1 MASTKVNYND
11 KRFAN
16 VEKKEKQA
24 ITENEQ
30 LYGGMI
36 KGAET
41 YYNKQIN
48 ESKRYAKEQ
57 SKIQQQQTDFAIQ
70 QVEQQKA
77 QAKKDYTREQ
87 SGAYV
92 DWQKQSNQYGANA
105 EQRAS
110 AGLQNTGYSES
121 SQVSMYN
128 TYQNRVATARESY
141 NTAVQNYNNSITQAR
156 LQNNATLA
164 EIAHNA
170 LQKQLELSLQ
180 GYQYKNQLLL
190 DKADKKL
197 QIKNTY
203 YSQWKDVLDQIN
215 TENSLAEQKRQF
227 NAEQAMKK
235 AQLAE
240 DRRQFNANLA
250 ENRRQFN
257 VTQANKSKAVKISES
272 GNSNNTKIQQ
282 LANGS
287 YVITNGA
294 NITDK
299 KLYVDGDKLKP
310 INRPYTK
317 NGKQYYE
324 TPYYNGEVNPDA
336 KYGTFSNRY
345 QPDGVTDKNGVYS
358 KLIKVPDTIFK
369 NYTTTTKGKK
379 VVVTQSVWQDRY
391 GRKYYWDG
399 KTFKYRQL

>member
-1 MASTKVNYND
+1 MASTKVDYND

-24 ITENEQ
+24 LTENEQ

-128 TYQNRVATARESY
+128 TYQNRVASARESY
-141 NTAVQNYNNSITQAR
+141 NLAVQNYNNSITQAR

-203 YSQWKDVLDQIN
+203 YSQWKDVLNQIN

-227 NAEQAMKK
+227 NAEQAIKK

-240 DRRQFNANLA
+240 QKRQFNANLA

-257 VTQANKSKAVKISES
+257 ITQENKSTRISGGGSSSS
-272 GNSNNTKIQQ
+272 GSS
-282 LANGS
+282 A
-287 YVITNGA
+287 
-294 NITDK
+294 K
-299 KLYVDGDKLKP
+299 KLT
-310 INRPYTK
+310 NSK
-317 NGKQYYE
+317 NGKYELETEYYKG
-324 TPYYNGEVNPDA
+324 NLNPDA
-336 KYGTFSNRY
+336 KYGTFSNGY
-345 QPDGVTDKNGVYS
+345 QPTKITMNGKQYEV
-358 KLIKVPDTIFK
+358 KDTGK
-369 NYTTTTKGKK
+369 TVQLDTQTLAGKK
-379 VVVTQSVWQDRY
+379 QTVVQTVWSTKDGSLWY
-391 GRKYYWDG
+391 WEGRENKYKKMG
-399 KTFKYRQL
+399 TTHQLSSAN

>member
-24 ITENEQ
+24 LTENEQ

-203 YSQWKDVLDQIN
+203 YNQWKDVLNQIN

-227 NAEQAMKK
+227 NAEQAIKK

-240 DRRQFNANLA
+240 QKRQFNANLA

-257 VTQANKSKAVKISES
+257 ITQANKSTRISGGGSSSS
-272 GNSNNTKIQQ
+272 GSS
-282 LANGS
+282 A
-287 YVITNGA
+287 
-294 NITDK
+294 K
-299 KLYVDGDKLKP
+299 KLTNSKKGKYELETEYYRGDVSQD
-310 INRPYTK
+310 IK
-317 NGKQYYE
+317 NDIK
-324 TPYYNGEVNPDA
+324 N
-336 KYGTFSNRY
+336 YGTFSNGY
-345 QPDGVTDKNGVYS
+345 QPKGVNWHGKFVGTAGDVEIDTQTLSGKKQ
-358 KLIKVPDTIFK
+358 KLIQT
-369 NYTTTTKGKK
+369 
-379 VVVTQSVWQDRY
+379 VWVAEDGSRWYWQ
-391 GRKYYWDG
+391 GRENKYLPV
-399 KTFKYRQL
+399 Q

>member
-1 MASTKVNYND
+1 MASTKVNFND
-11 KRFAN
+11 RRFDS

-24 ITENEQ
+24 LTENEQ
-30 LYGGMI
+30 LYGGMV
-36 KGAET
+36 KGAEKF
-41 YYNKQIN
+41 YNKQIN
-48 ESKRYAKEQ
+48 ETKRYAKEQ

-87 SGAYV
+87 AGAYK
-92 DWQKQSNQYGANA
+92 DWQKQSNQYGVAA

-110 AGLQNTGYSES
+110 SGLQNTGYSES

-203 YSQWKDVLDQIN
+203 YNQWKDVLNQIN
-215 TENSLAEQKRQF
+215 TENSLAEQRRQF
-227 NAEQAMKK
+227 NAEQALKK

-257 VTQANKSKAVKISES
+257 VTQANKAKSISGGS
-272 GNSNNTKIQQ
+272 SNNTKIQK

-294 NITDK
+294 NISDK
-299 KLYVDGDKLKP
+299 KSYVDGDKLNP
-310 INRPYTK
+310 IIRPYTK

-324 TPYYNGEVNPDA
+324 TPYYNGVANPDA
-336 KYGTFSNRY
+336 KRGTFSNGY
-345 QPDGVTDKNGVYS
+345 QPDGITDKNGVYS
-358 KLIKVPDTIFK
+358 KLTKVSDAIFK
-369 NYTTTTKGKK
+369 NYTTTRNGKK
-379 VVVTQSVWQDRY
+379 VLVTQSVWQDKN
-391 GRKYYWDG
+391 GKNYYWDG
-399 KTFKYRQL
+399 TSFKYRQL

>member
-1 MASTKVNYND
+1 MASTKVDYSD

-24 ITENEQ
+24 LTENEQ

-128 TYQNRVATARESY
+128 TYQNRVASARESY
-141 NTAVQNYNNSITQAR
+141 NLAVQNYNNSITQAR

-203 YSQWKDVLDQIN
+203 YSQWKDVLNQIN

-227 NAEQAMKK
+227 NAEQALKK

-257 VTQANKSKAVKISES
+257 VTQANKAKSVKISENL
-272 GNSNNTKIQQ
+272 NS
-282 LANGS
+282 
-287 YVITNGA
+287 
-294 NITDK
+294 K
-299 KLYVDGDKLKP
+299 KLT
-310 INRPYTK
+310 NSK
-317 NGKQYYE
+317 NGKYELETEYYKG
-324 TPYYNGEVNPDA
+324 NLNPDA
-336 KYGTFSNRY
+336 KYGTFSNGY
-345 QPDGVTDKNGVYS
+345 QPTKITMNGKQYEV
-358 KLIKVPDTIFK
+358 KDTGK
-369 NYTTTTKGKK
+369 TVQLDTQTLAGKK
-379 VVVTQSVWQDRY
+379 QTVVQTVWSTKDGSLWY
-391 GRKYYWDG
+391 WEGRENKYKKMG
-399 KTFKYRQL
+399 TTHQLSSAN

>member
-1 MASTKVNYND
+1 MASTKVDYND

-24 ITENEQ
+24 LTENEQ

-128 TYQNRVATARESY
+128 TYQNRVASARESY
-141 NTAVQNYNNSITQAR
+141 NLAVQNYNNSITQAR

-203 YSQWKDVLDQIN
+203 YSQWKDVLNQIN

-227 NAEQAMKK
+227 NAEQAIKK

-240 DRRQFNANLA
+240 QKRQFNANLA

-257 VTQANKSKAVKISES
+257 ITQANKSTRISGGGSSSS
-272 GNSNNTKIQQ
+272 GSS
-282 LANGS
+282 A
-287 YVITNGA
+287 
-294 NITDK
+294 K
-299 KLYVDGDKLKP
+299 KLT
-310 INRPYTK
+310 NSK
-317 NGKQYYE
+317 NGKYELETEYYKG
-324 TPYYNGEVNPDA
+324 NLNPDA
-336 KYGTFSNRY
+336 KYGTFSNGY
-345 QPDGVTDKNGVYS
+345 QPTKITMNGKQYEV
-358 KLIKVPDTIFK
+358 KDTGK
-369 NYTTTTKGKK
+369 TVQLDTQTLAGKK
-379 VVVTQSVWQDRY
+379 QTVVQTVWSTKDGSLWY
-391 GRKYYWDG
+391 WEGRENKYKKMG
-399 KTFKYRQL
+399 TTHQLSSAN